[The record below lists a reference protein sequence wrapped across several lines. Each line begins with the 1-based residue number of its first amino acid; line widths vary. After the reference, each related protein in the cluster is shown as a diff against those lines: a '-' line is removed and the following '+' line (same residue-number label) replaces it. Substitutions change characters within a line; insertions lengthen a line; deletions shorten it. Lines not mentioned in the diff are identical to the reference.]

1 MQNVRELTHR
11 WFEEVWNQ
19 RRLDTVDELLA
30 PDAQAH
36 GFPEPGS
43 VQDAAGFR
51 AAVVQ
56 LHEAFP
62 KIRLEMEDVFVDGDK
77 SAVRWSAA
85 MHANE
90 DATDA
95 PAKLSGFATAE
106 WSNGQIVE
114 AWNFVDLAPAI
125 QKLTSTAG
133 VPHEQAA
140 EAKQRAAST

>member
-1 MQNVRELTHR
+1 MQDVRELTHR

-19 RRLDTVDELLA
+19 KRLETVDELLSSE
-30 PDAQAH
+30 AQAH
-36 GFPEPGS
+36 GFPEVDS

-62 KIRLEMEDVFVDGDK
+62 KIYLEVQDIFVNGDK
-77 SAVRWSAA
+77 SAVRWTAA
-85 MHANE
+85 MHTSE

-106 WSNGQIVE
+106 WSDGKIVK
-114 AWNFVDLAPAI
+114 AWNFVDLAPAM
-125 QKLTSTAG
+125 QKIA
-133 VPHEQAA
+133 
-140 EAKQRAAST
+140 AASQAPTPQVPNNLSASA